1 MVSVR
6 YGLVIEKIILE
17 GVSIEYV
24 LQAVSRSPH
33 EISNLEIASR
43 SLDKT
48 SNPNV
53 GCVRTA
59 RMRFLFFRRPLPNPP
74 PPTKNAKTNS
84 PGRAPTPNAPTSS
97 GTEHDYFRSTPT
109 KAATPIS
116 TPTKSASRAR

>member
-43 SLDKT
+43 SPHKT

-53 GCVRTA
+53 GCVRKA
-59 RMRFLFFRRPLPNPP
+59 RTRFLFFRRPQYLL
-74 PPTKNAKTNS
+74 
-84 PGRAPTPNAPTSS
+84 
-97 GTEHDYFRSTPT
+97 
-109 KAATPIS
+109 
-116 TPTKSASRAR
+116 